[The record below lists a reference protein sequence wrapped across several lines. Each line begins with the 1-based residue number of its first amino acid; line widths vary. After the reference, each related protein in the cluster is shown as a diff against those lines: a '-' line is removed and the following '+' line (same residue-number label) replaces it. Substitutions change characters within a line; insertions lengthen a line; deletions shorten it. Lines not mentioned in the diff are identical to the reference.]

1 MDIQKEVTFAL
12 TSCGRPDLLERTLDS
27 FFKHNTYPI
36 TRYKIIDD
44 STCPELFEDLVAK
57 YPQIEWTFNWERLGQ
72 SASIDILY
80 DDIETP
86 WIFHCEDDWLF
97 LQPWFIE
104 ESMKFME
111 RQEKIMQAWLRGPAD
126 TNGHPLVM
134 ANEYDMLRF
143 DYQGCWHGFS
153 FNPGL
158 RRLKE
163 YLLAKP
169 YSSIGWEKEL
179 NKFYY
184 DKGYYAISL
193 KDRYV
198 EHIGWHRHVQDAKG

>member
-1 MDIQKEVTFAL
+1 MQKEVTFAL

-27 FFKHNTYPI
+27 FFKYNTYPI
-36 TRYKIIDD
+36 KRYKIIDD
-44 STCPELFEDLVAK
+44 STYPEIFHLLKQK
-57 YPQIEWTFNWERLGQ
+57 YPEIEWTFNTERLGQ

-80 DDIETP
+80 DDIDTEY
-86 WIFHCEDDWLF
+86 IFHCEDDWLF
-97 LQPWFIE
+97 LQPGFIE
-104 ESMKFME
+104 ESMKFMDVDD
-111 RQEKIMQAWLRGPAD
+111 KIIQAWLRGQAD
-126 TNGHPLVM
+126 TNGHPLIIG
-134 ANEYDMLRF
+134 NEYDTLSF
-143 DYQGCWHGFS
+143 GYQGIWHGFS
-153 FNPGL
+153 LNPGL

-169 YSSIGWEKEL
+169 YSSIGWETEL

-184 DKGYYAISL
+184 DRGYYAISL